1 MSTIKPNIFT
11 AKFYTTESITNET
24 GTATIAN
31 DGTKTIYDL
40 EKDAF
45 DALNDFNTKY
55 AKYLRCTNNLGL
67 RIVEGSNGNPSIS
80 TIMDNNN
87 DSDGKP
93 YYPNKEGCD
102 NNIPNSSAVVVAK
115 KKLTTKVIILESA
128 INAIKTYTGTEYS
141 KVDATGY
148 ATNLN
153 HIKNTHAAIIAK
165 RNEYDE
171 KLRDL
176 NNKEGLTKDDS
187 PWDAAIQ
194 REQEMMF
201 VGTTGAILASALIY
215 YIFSKL

>member
-1 MSTIKPNIFT
+1 MSTTKPNIFT
-11 AKFYTTESITNET
+11 AKFNIT
-24 GTATIAN
+24 GTNATIAN
-31 DGTKTIYDL
+31 NGTKTIYDL

-55 AKYLRCTNNLGL
+55 AQYLRCTTNLGL
-67 RIVEGSNGNPSIS
+67 RNGETGKGAIS
-80 TIMDNNN
+80 TIMDNTA
-87 DSDGKP
+87 KP
-93 YYPNKEGCD
+93 GGGTYYPDKQGCD
-102 NNIPNSSAVVVAK
+102 ETLPTAADVNTAK
-115 KKLTTKVIILESA
+115 ITLKTKVDILESA
-128 INAIKTYTGTEYS
+128 INAIKNYSGNVYS
-141 KVDATGY
+141 KVDATQY
-148 ATNLN
+148 ATNLAA
-153 HIKNTHAAIIAK
+153 ISQTHAAIIAK